1 MTDKPHTMRERLA
14 MALIQA
20 PANKEREKAYWLGL
34 ADAVLEELKRPSPE
48 MLKVGAML
56 IENAGAKPGTG
67 ETHCRVVFEQMIRS
81 ALTEK

>member
-1 MTDKPHTMRERLA
+1 
-14 MALIQA
+14 
-20 PANKEREKAYWLGL
+20 
-34 ADAVLEELKRPSPE
+34 